1 MVSLLPL
8 SFLASKANHFRVF
21 HASDVLISSSSS
33 LHPPPKFAFH
43 SALNTIS
50 ITHLGLQLWLQLFLP
65 SPSEIHLKG

>member
-8 SFLASKANHFRVF
+8 SFLAHKANHFRVF
-21 HASDVLISSSSS
+21 HASYVLISSSSS

-50 ITHLGLQLWLQLFLP
+50 ITHL
-65 SPSEIHLKG
+65 